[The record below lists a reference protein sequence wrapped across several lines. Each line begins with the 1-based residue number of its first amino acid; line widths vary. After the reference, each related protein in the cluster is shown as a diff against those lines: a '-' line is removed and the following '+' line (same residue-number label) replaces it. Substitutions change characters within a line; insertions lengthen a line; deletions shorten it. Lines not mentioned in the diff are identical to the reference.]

1 MDKGKDRKEKEPT
14 DTATISV
21 VQLVKKNVRPTL
33 DVRGHHTNKRP
44 LLRLVHPRG

>member
-14 DTATISV
+14 NTMMISV
-21 VQLVKKNVRPTL
+21 VQLMKKSVRPPL
-33 DVRGHHTNKRP
+33 DVRGRRTKKRS